1 METTPTTTNQTSG
14 ALDVFTPV
22 RERCVQLF
30 GTEERFV
37 REATLLLQ
45 ILHDKPELQAATRQS
60 IVAAMLRIA
69 STGLT
74 VNPVAKECYVIT
86 RNTKVRQPDGTD
98 RWEKRLAI
106 EPSYIG
112 LMRLATDT
120 GAVVSFETQ
129 VVWQGDQ
136 FDFDLSQKKPSVH
149 KPYWVVGN
157 ERGELRG
164 VYGFVTLRDGTIQ
177 PEQMGADE
185 IDLIKSK
192 SESVKSQRKAI
203 GEGKAAAPTVY
214 DEWLGEMAR
223 KALVKRLQKWVP
235 RSQSSLPFLNAID
248 IDNEGFDLAPSREPL
263 AILKRRVID
272 ALERYNGLDKD
283 DIREM
288 CQAKAVAGEFTEE
301 FAFHILKTLER

>member
-1 METTPTTTNQTSG
+1 MENNTTPTPQQS
-14 ALDVFTPV
+14 ALDVFNPV
-22 RERCVQLF
+22 KERCVQLF
-30 GTEERFV
+30 RTEERFI

-45 ILHDKPELQAATRQS
+45 ILHDKPELQSVTRQS
-60 IVAAMLRIA
+60 IVSAMLRVA

-74 VNPVAKECYVIT
+74 VNPIAKECYVIT

-112 LMRLATDT
+112 LMRLATET
-120 GAVVSFETQ
+120 GAVLGFETQ
-129 VVWQGDQ
+129 AVWQGDQ
-136 FDFDLSQKKPSVH
+136 FDFDLAQKKPSVH

-164 VYGFVTLRDGTIQ
+164 VYGFVTLRDGSQQ

-185 IDLIKSK
+185 IELIKSK
-192 SESVKSQRKAI
+192 SESVKAQRKAV

-235 RSQSSLPFLNAID
+235 RTTNSLPFLNAIE
-248 IDNEGFDLAPSREPL
+248 IDNEGFDLAPQRDSSSV
-263 AILKRRVID
+263 LKRRVLE
-272 ALERYNGLDKD
+272 ALHRYNGIDKEEL
-283 DIREM
+283 REM
-288 CQAKAVAGEFTEE
+288 CQQKVTAGEFNEE
-301 FAFHILKTLER
+301 FANNVLKQTQQ

>member
-1 METTPTTTNQTSG
+1 MENNNTPTTQHS
-14 ALDVFTPV
+14 ALDVFNPV
-22 RERCVQLF
+22 KERCVQLF
-30 GTEERFV
+30 GTEARFV

-45 ILHDKPELQAATRQS
+45 VLHDKPELQAATRQS
-60 IVAAMLRIA
+60 IVSAMLRIA

-74 VNPVAKECYVIT
+74 INPVAKECYIIT
-86 RNTKVRQPDGTD
+86 RNTKVRQPDGTE

-120 GAVVSFETQ
+120 GAVLGFETQ

-136 FDFDLSQKKPSVH
+136 FDFDLAQKKPSVH

-164 VYGFVTLRDGTIQ
+164 VYGIVTLRDGSQQ

-185 IDLIKSK
+185 IELIKSK
-192 SESVKSQRKAI
+192 SESVRAQRKAI

-235 RSQSSLPFLNAID
+235 RSQTSLPFLNAID
-248 IDNEGFDLAPSREPL
+248 VDNEGFDLAPQRDATSV
-263 AILKRRVID
+263 LKRRVVE

-288 CQAKAVAGEFTEE
+288 CQEKAIAGEFTEE
-301 FAFHILKTLER
+301 FGLNILKQLEQ